1 MKEPLDQTVLLTDY
15 AWADLEIER
24 EIIEGA
30 GFRLLT
36 GPSSSPQPPETIA
49 QMVRDHQPAA
59 ILTCWAQVSA
69 EAIAACRNLRIIT
82 RLGIGLDNIAVDEA
96 TRRGVWV
103 TNVPTYCLEE
113 VSDHA
118 VAMVLAWSRG
128 LLHFDR
134 EVKAG
139 RWEPASARLRRVS
152 TLTCGIVGYGRIG
165 QRTAHKLK
173 AGFGARIL
181 AHDPLPHSDDPS
193 VEFVRLDELL
203 SRSDVVIVHA
213 PSTPN
218 TRHLINRRSL
228 TLMRAGAFLVNVSR
242 GAVVDTDALIEALQ
256 NGHLSGAGL
265 DVLENEP
272 IVPAALASRPGVIL
286 TPHVA
291 FSSDASLVELRH
303 SACEDVVRVLRGE
316 QPLEARNTPE
326 KNS

>member
-1 MKEPLDQTVLLTDY
+1 MNERLAQTVLLTDY
-15 AWADLEIER
+15 AWADLKIER

-30 GFRLLT
+30 GFRLVT
-36 GPSSSPQPPETIA
+36 GPSSSPPPPETIT
-49 QMVRDHQPAA
+49 QMARDHQPAA

-69 EAIAACRNLRIIT
+69 EAIAACPNLRIIT
-82 RLGIGLDNIAVDEA
+82 RLGIGLDNISVAEA

-181 AHDPLPHSDDPS
+181 AHDPVQHSDGAP
-193 VEFVRLDELL
+193 VEFVPLDELL

-218 TRHLINRRSL
+218 TKHLINPRSL
-228 TLMRAGAFLVNVSR
+228 TLMRPGAFLVNVSR
-242 GAVVDTDALIEALQ
+242 GAIVDTDALVEALQ
-256 NGHLSGAGL
+256 DGKLSGAGL

-272 IVPAALASRPGVIL
+272 MVPTALASRPDVIL

-303 SACEDVVRVLRGE
+303 SACQEVVRVLRGE
-316 QPLEARNTPE
+316 QPLEARNTPD